1 MNKLEELFYKSE
13 KPSRYIGGEY
23 NSYMKEATEETIR
36 FAFAFPDVYEVG
48 MSHLGLHIL
57 YNLLNNQENIYCER
71 VFSPWIDL
79 EQLMVENNIEI
90 STIETQTSINEMD
103 FIGFTLQYELSYTNV
118 LNMLKLGN
126 IPLLSKDRDESYPIV
141 IAGGSCSYNPE
152 PLAGFIDLFVIGEAE
167 ESILELMELYKKVEG
182 NKEEFLKEAIK
193 IEGMYVPKFYDVAYG
208 DDGKIISFKKNY
220 DEAPDKIGKRI
231 VEDFDNVFYPEKMI
245 VPYMDVVHNRTVIE
259 IFRGCTAGCRFCQA
273 GMVYRPV
280 REKSVEHIKK
290 SADILLKNSGYSE
303 VSLSSLSTLDHSN
316 IDELITKMIDDYEEK
331 RIGISLPSLRLDSYS
346 VDILKQIQKVRK
358 TGLTF
363 APEAGTQR
371 LRDVINKGVNEDNLF
386 NTMES
391 IFSLGW
397 DRVKLYF
404 MIGLPTETMKDV
416 EAIADIV
423 YKVKGIYRD
432 NSSRNRLYLTISTAC
447 FVPKPKT
454 PFQWERQDT
463 VEELKEKEKYLN
475 KRIKGKAFK
484 YIYHDPYT
492 TYIEGVFAR
501 GDRRLAKALI
511 RAAEL
516 GMKFDGWHELFNYE
530 LWLKVFEET
539 GIDPEQYT
547 RKREYDEILP
557 WDHIDTGVSKKY
569 LINENEKS
577 KNSETTN
584 DCRSGCT
591 GCGVNVS
598 HLGEVC

>member
-23 NSYMKEATEETIR
+23 NSYMKEVTEETIR

-57 YNLLNNQENIYCER
+57 YNLLNKQENIYCER

-90 STIETQTSINEMD
+90 STIETQTSIKEMD

-126 IPLLSKDRDESYPIV
+126 IPLLSKDRDESYPII

-152 PLAGFIDLFVIGEAE
+152 PLAEFIDLFVIGEAE
-167 ESILELMELYKKVEG
+167 ESILELMELYKKVG
-182 NKEEFLKEAIK
+182 RNKEEFLKEAIK

-280 REKSVEHIKK
+280 REKSVEHIKE

-404 MIGLPTETMKDV
+404 MIGLPTETMEDV